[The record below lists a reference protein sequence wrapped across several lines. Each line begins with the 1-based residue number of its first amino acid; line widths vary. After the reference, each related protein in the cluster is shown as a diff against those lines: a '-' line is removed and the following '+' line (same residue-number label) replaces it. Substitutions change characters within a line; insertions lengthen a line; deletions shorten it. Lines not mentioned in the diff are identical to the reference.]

1 MANRNPSPGHKSDKL
16 WRDAIMLAVK
26 WEAEKGGK
34 TKKLAQLADVLVDKA
49 LSGDV
54 GALKEIGDR
63 MDGKPAQSVALSGDK
78 DNPITVIERTIV
90 KASDSNG

>member
-1 MANRNPSPGHKSDKL
+1 MV
-16 WRDAIMLAVK
+16 AVK
-26 WEAEKGGK
+26 REAEKGGK

-63 MDGKPAQSVALSGDK
+63 MDGKPNQSIDNTHDVSDNLSALMASYD
-78 DNPITVIERTIV
+78 RT
-90 KASDSNG
+90 KGK